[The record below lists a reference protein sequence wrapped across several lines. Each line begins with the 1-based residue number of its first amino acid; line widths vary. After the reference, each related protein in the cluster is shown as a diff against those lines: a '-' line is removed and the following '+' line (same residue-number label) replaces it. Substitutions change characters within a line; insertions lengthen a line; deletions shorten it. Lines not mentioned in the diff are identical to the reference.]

1 MSAIVLDPSVA
12 RRRQLTP
19 GVRLQ
24 EGPMPGKPPKAE
36 DLSAS
41 REWVRDTFGL
51 HGQYRKALRQV
62 ERSLAAIDLYERSFL
77 LAKVDLLSCLERWS
91 ELAALLRQLAKRFP
105 FDLEVRNNIADLFL
119 AHGDWR
125 ACLAALNTAGPLVR
139 ASSDRWLV
147 DRHYDVRLA
156 CLYALGQKA
165 EAERCGRSILNRLPR
180 NSSAR
185 VTLRHIRSGRLKID
199 PWAPKS
205 APYLRGLRGLA
216 T

>member
-1 MSAIVLDPSVA
+1 MS
-12 RRRQLTP
+12 
-19 GVRLQ
+19 
-24 EGPMPGKPPKAE
+24 GKAPRAE
-36 DLSAS
+36 DLRAS

-51 HGQYRKALRQV
+51 RGQYRSALRQV
-62 ERSLAAIDLYERSFL
+62 ERSLAAIEHYEHSFL
-77 LAKVDLLSCLERWS
+77 LAKVNLLSCLERWA
-91 ELAALLRQLAKRFP
+91 ELAALLRHLAERFP
-105 FDLEVRNNIADLFL
+105 VDLEVRNNIADLFL

-125 ACLAALNTAGPLVR
+125 ACLAALDKAAPLVR

-156 CLYALGQKA
+156 CLYALGQKV
-165 EAERCGRSILNRLPR
+165 EAERCGRSILKRLPR
-180 NSSAR
+180 KSCAR
-185 VTLRHIRSGRLKID
+185 VTLRHIRSGRLNID